1 MNKFE
6 EQSDFSEIKDRLIQV
21 LLKGEKAFKDFLKE
35 LKTHY
40 QEMYEEIKEN
50 GGFGELLKTFSD
62 IAELKMETLTFS
74 DMVDNARSKK
84 PKECRR
90 CCLIVL
96 NKEMVLPE
104 FADYS
109 KHYFMCFLN
118 EQNEMASDNLI
129 YFHCNTLDEK
139 LEKLF
144 GDKEMIILQ

>member
-6 EQSDFSEIKDRLIQV
+6 ELPDFGAIKDKLIQILSNV
-21 LLKGEKAFKDFLKE
+21 FF
-35 LKTHY
+35 
-40 QEMYEEIKEN
+40 
-50 GGFGELLKTFSD
+50 D
-62 IAELKMETLTFS
+62 IAELEMKTLTFS
-74 DMVDNARSKK
+74 DVVDNARSRK

-118 EQNEMASDNLI
+118 EKNDVASDGLI